1 MNTIESVILYDKDN
15 ELFNYPFKLQYVNH
29 VEEIDFYFDRNDYKD
44 QEEMLKSRIDHCS
57 KELFNHY
64 MEIFEYLQEICLDDS
79 IEANNNSVNNI
90 NSLLETLWGLH
101 IVFNKIHCNPN
112 ITSRLNENIDE
123 LLEMFLLLEDYY
135 TIEKKADL
143 HLWKNKIIGLKRQ

>member
-1 MNTIESVILYDKDN
+1 MNTIDSIILYDKDN
-15 ELFNYPFKLQYVNH
+15 ELFNYPFKLQYVNY
-29 VEEIDFYFDRNDYKD
+29 VEEIDFYFYGNDYKD
-44 QEEMLKSRIDHCS
+44 QEEMLKARIDYCS

-79 IEANNNSVNNI
+79 IQANNDSVNNI
-90 NSLLETLWGLH
+90 NKLLETLWGLH
-101 IVFNKIHCNPN
+101 IVFNKIHCNHN
-112 ITSRLNENIDE
+112 VTIRLNENIDE

-143 HLWKNKIIGLKRQ
+143 HLWKNKIIGLKKQ